1 MKIKICGLKTP
12 EALDTCITCGAD
24 MAGFVFFAKSPR
36 FVELAQAKALAV
48 RAIGRIETVALVV
61 NASDEALADI
71 VAALNPDVLQL
82 HGSETPTRVAQIRAR
97 FGRPVMKAFGIATA
111 DDVAHMLQEA
121 DAPDRLLLDAKP
133 SADAILPGGN
143 GLCFDW
149 HLLEAL
155 QLPKPWLLSGGLNPE
170 NVAAALRLTHA
181 PGVDVSSG
189 VESRPG
195 EKDPARIAAFV
206 AAARNASMS

>member
-1 MKIKICGLKTP
+1 MKIKICGLKTSA
-12 EALDTCITCGAD
+12 ALDTCITCGAD

-36 FVELAQAKALAV
+36 FVDLQQAQALA
-48 RAIGRIETVALVV
+48 RQATGRIETVALVV
-61 NASDEALADI
+61 DASDETLADI
-71 VAALNPDVLQL
+71 VASLNPDVLQL
-82 HGSETPTRVAQIRAR
+82 HGAETPARVAEIRTR

-111 DDVAHMLQEA
+111 SDITHMLQQA
-121 DAPDRLLLDAKP
+121 DVPDRLLLDAKP

-155 QLPKPWLLSGGLNPE
+155 QLPKPWLLSGGLNPD
-170 NVAAALRLTHA
+170 NVAEALRLTRA

-195 EKDPARIAAFV
+195 EKDLARIAAFV
-206 AAARNASMS
+206 AAARNAPLP